1 MKASPYSKSNGK
13 CWACKSKTSEIL
25 KIENLPLTGRFPKKD
40 EDYLTGDIG
49 FSVCGNCKLI
59 MIDQA
64 YSPDDLYSE
73 YYYRTAINNTMR
85 KHISNLIIHCI
96 NKYGKEKQGN
106 WLDIG
111 CNDGYTVSIAKA
123 IGWEVTGVDPSNV
136 IGSYFNNLYSNEK
149 TKARFINDIYPPQ
162 SDEIRDKFQ
171 IISTISMFYDIH
183 QIENF
188 VNSIDNHLADDGI
201 WVIEMNY
208 TKDMLLKN
216 GYDMISHEHITYYTL
231 SSFIK
236 ILGIINKDFKV
247 FDVLYTPIN
256 GGSISIFVDKGKRP
270 TSKNVDELC
279 KEEEKVGL
287 NSVDKIKSYFKDIQ
301 EHSKEVNNFFNK
313 LKQQKKK
320 ISIYG
325 ASTRGNTNILLSE
338 LDHNVISYA
347 YEKNP
352 DKFGRYCPGTDI
364 LIKNEKSLLKDMPD
378 YLIVMPY
385 SFINEF
391 LIKESKYLEMGGK
404 MVTLVPE
411 IKIYE
416 SNI

>member
-1 MKASPYSKSNGK
+1 MKAKPYSISSGK
-13 CWACKSKTSEIL
+13 CWACQSNTKQIL
-25 KIENLPLTGRFPKKD
+25 KFDSLPLTGRFPYKD
-40 EDYLTGDIG
+40 EDYLTGDIY
-49 FSVCGNCKLI
+49 FSVCENCKLI
-59 MIDQA
+59 MIEQA
-64 YSPDDLYSE
+64 YSSNDLYSE

-85 KHISNLIIHCI
+85 KHISNLVIHCI
-96 NKYGKEKQGN
+96 NKYGKEKQGK

-111 CNDGYTVSIAKA
+111 CNDGYTLSIAKA

-136 IGSYFNNLYSNEK
+136 IGSYFNDLYPNEK
-149 TKARFINDIYPPQ
+149 IKTRFINDIYPPK
-162 SDEIRDKFQ
+162 SEEIKDKFQ
-171 IISTISMFYDIH
+171 IITTISMFYDIH
-183 QIENF
+183 EIEKF
-188 VNSIDNHLADDGI
+188 VHSIDKHLTDDGI

-231 SSFIK
+231 TSFIK
-236 ILGIINKDFKV
+236 ILGITNKDFNV
-247 FDVLYTPIN
+247 FDILYTPIN
-256 GGSISIFVDKGKRP
+256 GGSISIFVDKGKRS
-270 TSKNVDELC
+270 TSFNVNKFIE
-279 KEEEKVGL
+279 EEEKVGL
-287 NSVDKIKSYFKDIQ
+287 NSIEKIISYFNAIQ
-301 EHSKEVNNFFNK
+301 EHSKEVNIFFNK
-313 LKQQKKK
+313 LKQQGKK

-325 ASTRGNTNILLSE
+325 ASTRGNTNILLSK
-338 LDHNVISYA
+338 LNHNIISYA

-364 LIKNEKSLLKDMPD
+364 LIKDEKLLLEDMPD

-391 LIKESKYLEMGGK
+391 IIKESKYLEKGGK

-411 IKIYE
+411 IKIYD